1 MLEAAVVPV
10 ADQSNSEGLEV
21 EKLRFYPRVA
31 QQAAEERLFLCCDF
45 CPEVIATP
53 ENQIE

>member
-1 MLEAAVVPV
+1 MLEAAVFPV
-10 ADQSNSEGLEV
+10 ACQSNSEGLEA

-31 QQAAEERLFLCCDF
+31 QQAAEENLSLCCDF
-45 CPEVIATP
+45 CPVVIATP